1 MAPLQVH
8 CFDVLRHGPKT
19 SGANHISSSPGHLQ
33 SQPLTRH
40 SQASH
45 PTLFEKHSA
54 EATGV
59 HFVHPFNTDHPKSYL
74 YYESYTTGG
83 IAIGDINQ
91 DQKPDLFFAG
101 SPVSNALFEQVD
113 PFNFTN
119 TFAGHAPP
127 PPPQPMGDRFD
138 HGRYRSGWGP
148 GYLCL

>member
-1 MAPLQVH
+1 MSLACKFSFRWHLVRFIALASCVMALKPVAQT
-8 CFDVLRHGPKT
+8 T
-19 SGANHISSSPGHLQ
+19 SYSPGHLQ
-33 SQPLTRH
+33 SLPLTRH

-54 EATGV
+54 EATSV

-101 SPVSNALFEQVD
+101 APVANALFEQVES
-113 PFNFTN
+113 FHFTN
-119 TFAGHAPP
+119 TTATRLPTHPNQWATGSTLSLIHI
-127 PPPQPMGDRFD
+127 
-138 HGRYRSGWGP
+138 
-148 GYLCL
+148 